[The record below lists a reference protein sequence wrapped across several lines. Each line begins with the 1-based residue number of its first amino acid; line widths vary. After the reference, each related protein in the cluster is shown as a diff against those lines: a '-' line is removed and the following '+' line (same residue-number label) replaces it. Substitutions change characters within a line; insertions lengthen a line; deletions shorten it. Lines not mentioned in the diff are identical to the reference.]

1 MAKLT
6 ISRRM
11 ERFQKKALFSF
22 VGPGLLRA
30 VNATARDTRDFI
42 KQRFMGG
49 TSTSGNRLA
58 RNTGKMEQ
66 KTVAGRAA
74 QSTIDTKALVSINVP
89 YASVHFGE
97 GGKTKTTI
105 FPRHAKAL
113 AIPLN
118 AVKGTN
124 HRPLLQAGSRLIKN
138 KFTHGGLLYGRMPG
152 KLTAP
157 LFRMAGS
164 VTVPVRINVERDII
178 PFAQDLLS
186 KRIKVEA
193 AKILGD

>member
-11 ERFQKKALFSF
+11 ERLQKKLLFSL

-30 VNATARDTRDFI
+30 VNGTARDTRDFI
-42 KQRFMGG
+42 KSHFMGG
-49 TSTSGNRLA
+49 AITTGNRLA

-66 KTVAGRAA
+66 KTTAGRAI
-74 QSTIDTKALVSINVP
+74 QSTVDTKALVSINVP

-97 GGKTKTTI
+97 GGKTSTTI

-124 HRPLLQAGSRLIKN
+124 HRPVLPANSRAITN
-138 KFTHGGLLYGRMPG
+138 KFTHRGLLWGRLPG
-152 KLTAP
+152 QRTQP

-164 VTVPVRINVERDII
+164 VTVPVRITVERDII
-178 PFAQDLLS
+178 PYAQDLLG
-186 KRIKVEA
+186 KRIQAEA
-193 AKILGD
+193 KKILGD